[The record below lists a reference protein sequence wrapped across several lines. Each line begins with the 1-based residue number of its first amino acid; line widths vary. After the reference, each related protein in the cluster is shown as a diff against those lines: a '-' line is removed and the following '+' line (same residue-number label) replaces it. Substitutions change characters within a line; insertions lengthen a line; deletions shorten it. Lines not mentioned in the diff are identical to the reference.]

1 MTESSPKVSIVLPT
15 YNGERYLQRA
25 IESCLGQTHQ
35 NIELVVVDD
44 CSTDSTPEII
54 QSFADP
60 RLVYLRNQ
68 RNQGLPRGLNIGFA
82 RTTGQYLSW
91 TSDDNEYAPTAIE
104 EMLRALRDS
113 PDAEFVYADLTALHE
128 SNGKTEARK
137 LPEPPLLKQENTI
150 GACFMYTRRV
160 YEEIGNFDNRLALA
174 EDYDYWI
181 RVWKRFPMR
190 DLDRDLYLYR
200 FHSRSLT
207 STKLMEAYVV
217 TGVVLYRHGLMT
229 FAELTNNIY
238 RQVSTVRNDYS
249 VSEPFVLIAAMI
261 SRVWRYSVTLAIRST
276 LVVAV
281 LWVVH
286 KLRKL
291 VGAVR

>member
-15 YNGERYLQRA
+15 YNGERYLRRA
-25 IESCLGQTHQ
+25 IESCLEQTHQ

-113 PDAEFVYADLTALHE
+113 PDGEFVYAD
-128 SNGKTEARK
+128 
-137 LPEPPLLKQENTI
+137 
-150 GACFMYTRRV
+150 
-160 YEEIGNFDNRLALA
+160 
-174 EDYDYWI
+174 
-181 RVWKRFPMR
+181 
-190 DLDRDLYLYR
+190 
-200 FHSRSLT
+200 
-207 STKLMEAYVV
+207 
-217 TGVVLYRHGLMT
+217 
-229 FAELTNNIY
+229 
-238 RQVSTVRNDYS
+238 
-249 VSEPFVLIAAMI
+249 
-261 SRVWRYSVTLAIRST
+261 
-276 LVVAV
+276 
-281 LWVVH
+281 
-286 KLRKL
+286 
-291 VGAVR
+291 